1 MKSMSGFVEFLK
13 RESVLLCA
21 LALTASSSLSQEA
34 KIFIKVNPE
43 ICWTDTK
50 EYVTTQTRG
59 AVANDGTHTIEAQR
73 FANFSGDISLVIAA
87 LPAKDK
93 KGEEECEII
102 VNEAGGGSLSSTNQR
117 SNALLSSQNLRAAQL
132 IAAHVQAKQK
142 RRDKEAKKAQKAN
155 P

>member
-1 MKSMSGFVEFLK
+1 MKSMLAFVKFLK

-87 LPAKDK
+87 LPVQ
-93 KGEEECEII
+93 I
-102 VNEAGGGSLSSTNQR
+102 VAPT
-117 SNALLSSQNLRAAQL
+117 LLIATRMSPIRAA
-132 IAAHVQAKQK
+132 
-142 RRDKEAKKAQKAN
+142 
-155 P
+155 